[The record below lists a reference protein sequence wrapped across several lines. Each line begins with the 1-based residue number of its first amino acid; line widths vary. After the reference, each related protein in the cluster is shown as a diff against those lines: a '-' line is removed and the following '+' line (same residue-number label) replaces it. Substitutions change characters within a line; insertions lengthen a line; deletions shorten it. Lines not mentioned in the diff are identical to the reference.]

1 MTQKANEQ
9 AANSGQDELLD
20 QQRDRQLETA
30 TTATITAAAAAAS
43 TGDGAALAASESAA
57 PAAQTGAG
65 AGAPAAQDDADARST
80 ARADDMFAN
89 APIPQAVLKN
99 AIPAMLAMLMV
110 LVYNLADTFFIGQ
123 TGDAILVAAVSLGTP
138 VFLMYMAVGTLFGAG
153 GVSVVSRALGSGDVK
168 RAKSANS
175 FAIWTCLIVSI
186 ALAACVL
193 IFMDPLLNLLGASE
207 DTWEPTKTYLTITAF
222 AAPFVAICECFANI
236 IRAEGA
242 STRAM
247 AGMITGN
254 VINIVMDPILI
265 LAAGWGIAGAAS
277 ATLIGN
283 ICALFVYLQFYLS
296 KRSDLGISPK
306 RYSTRGGI
314 ATGVLS
320 IGIPAA
326 LASILMN
333 VSQIIA
339 NAQMAQYGDLAVS
352 GLGVAMKVVM
362 ITGMICMGLAQ
373 GIQPLLGYCVGAK
386 KWKRFGGVMKFSLVS
401 IFCLGIAMAILCY
414 AFTPQ
419 IVSVFLTDEA
429 AADYAVEFA
438 RILLT
443 TSFLFGVFY
452 VLTNALQAMGAATP
466 ALIVNIS
473 RQGIIYIPM
482 LFILQSFMGIDGLL
496 WAQPVADVLAFGLA
510 VGLFVYTYRKL
521 RRADE
526 EAGLTADESE
536 GKGAAGATGAAATAT
551 AQAGAGAGANA

>member
-1 MTQKANEQ
+1 MEKENGTKGDGLAPTGEPQAPTAPDTGGAQQ
-9 AANSGQDELLD
+9 AAATAP
-20 QQRDRQLETA
+20 ET
-30 TTATITAAAAAAS
+30 
-43 TGDGAALAASESAA
+43 GE
-57 PAAQTGAG
+57 
-65 AGAPAAQDDADARST
+65 ADVHST

-123 TGDAILVAAVSLGTP
+123 TGDPLLVAAVSLGTP

-153 GVSVVSRALGSGDVK
+153 GVSVVSRALGAGDVE

-175 FAIWTCLIVSI
+175 FSIWTCIVVSI
-186 ALAACVL
+186 LLAVCVTV
-193 IFMDPLLNLLGASE
+193 FMDPLLSLLGASA
-207 DTWEPTKTYLTITAF
+207 DTWAPTKTYLTITAF
-222 AAPFVAICECFANI
+222 AAPFVAVCECFANI
-236 IRAEGA
+236 VRAEGA

-254 VINIVMDPILI
+254 VINIVLDPILI
-265 LAAGWGIAGAAS
+265 LGLGWGIAGAAS

-283 ICALFVYLQFYLS
+283 ICALCIYLQFYLS
-296 KRSDLGISPK
+296 GRSDLGVSPR
-306 RYSTRGGI
+306 RYRVHGGI

-320 IGIPAA
+320 IGTPAA

-333 VSQIIA
+333 VSQIVA

-386 KWKRFGGVMKFSLVS
+386 RWERFRGVMKFSLVS
-401 IFCLGIAMAILCY
+401 IFCLAIVLALLCQ
-414 AFTPQ
+414 AFTAQ
-419 IVSVFLTDEA
+419 IVSAFLSDPD
-429 AADYAVEFA
+429 AADYAVRFA
-438 RILLT
+438 HILLT

-473 RQGIIYIPM
+473 RQGLIYIPM
-482 LFILQSFMGIDGLL
+482 LFILQPFFGADGLA
-496 WAQPVADVLAFGLA
+496 WAQPVADVLALGLA
-510 VGLFVYTYRKL
+510 VVLFVRTYRKL
-521 RRADE
+521 SRADAAAA
-526 EAGLTADESE
+526 EAGAPAE
-536 GKGAAGATGAAATAT
+536 GGAAPSPDGAAA
-551 AQAGAGAGANA
+551 